1 MDKIKI
7 GCISLTNLDKTK
19 EIQFMLETD
28 NTLDISNIFEKIKT
42 VYQNFDDNGIIFI
55 GILDLFGFIFEPS
68 SKEEGLDILNT
79 YQELIPTICYSIIKH
94 NISEIIVNAEV
105 YRDCLSLL
113 IGDKICYINELNEL
127 EVLEELSDIDI
138 GDD

>member
-7 GCISLTNLDKTK
+7 GCVSLTTIDRKK
-19 EIQFMLETD
+19 EIQFILETD
-28 NTLDISNIFEKIKT
+28 NTLNVSNIFEKIKNI
-42 VYQNFDDNGIIFI
+42 YKNFDDNGIIFI

-68 SKEEGLDILNT
+68 SKEEGLDILDT
-79 YQELIPTICYSIIKH
+79 YQELIPTMCYSIIKH
-94 NISEIIVNAEV
+94 NILEIIVNAEV

-113 IGDKICYINELNEL
+113 LGDKICYINELNEL
-127 EVLEELSDIDI
+127 EILEELSDIDI